1 MSHVKTVPAK
11 GGVGGLS
18 LDAAGE
24 MGFDDSLLDLPDLG
38 LFGDDISVED
48 LALDD
53 VGLGAARH
61 RRRRLSAKTRRKLAR
76 LAKRRS
82 RTKKGR
88 FAGLTG
94 GGKKSRRRKKTTMG
108 SLGASRKHRRRRKAR
123 LSGKLRR
130 KLSRLA
136 KGRKRTKKGRFAGLA
151 GTELLS
157 LSGGDDTMMDLFA
170 LSQAEGLGAVKHKRR
185 RRRKHG
191 MGAVKHRRRGGR
203 RRHRKGGM
211 AGLGRLANITDGLAE
226 VEVAASMP
234 VLGVFQW
241 LATGPGLEALGGVAL
256 APIVTALVAKG
267 LSLVSD
273 ALKPE
278 QMMGRAAGTLVSAI
292 AMWEFGRLVGSANIA
307 KFGAFYTIGRAIEG
321 MVTKPYIVD
330 KVDML
335 KGFLGTYRE
344 SDFMPQLGRIVLPDE
359 SYVNIGDTR
368 RVPDTSSIGQVLLP
382 GIKRADYAV
391 NPLSG
396 FGTYRSEDTA
406 TIGTVREDDTAL
418 IGDEDVDGLGVPLIP
433 DTVMEGGEGLF

>member
-11 GGVGGLS
+11 GGVSDFS
-18 LDAAGE
+18 LDAANG
-24 MGFDDSLLDLPDLG
+24 MGFDESLLDLPDLG
-38 LFGDDISVED
+38 LFGDDLSVED

-61 RRRRLSAKTRRKLAR
+61 RRRRLSARTRRKLAR
-76 LAKRRS
+76 LAKRRH

-94 GGKKSRRRKKTTMG
+94 GGKKSRRKKKVTMG
-108 SLGASRKHRRRRKAR
+108 TLSGKHRRRRRRAR

-157 LSGGDDTMMDLFA
+157 LSGDDSMMDLFSLA
-170 LSQAEGLGAVKHKRR
+170 QSEGLGAVKHKRR

-191 MGAVKHRRRGGR
+191 MGAVKHRRRRGGR
-203 RRHRKGGM
+203 RRKGG
-211 AGLGRLANITDGLAE
+211 ANLGRLANIADGLSE

-256 APIVTALVAKG
+256 APLVTALVAKG

-359 SYVNIGDTR
+359 SFVNIGDTR
-368 RVPDTSSIGQVLLP
+368 RVPDTSAIGQVLLP

-433 DTVMEGGEGLF
+433 DTVMEGGDNLF